1 MPKMNG
7 FHLLQK
13 RKSARESKTIFKLN
27 LATKPLQCELVVTV
41 TQVGAGKWPPTGLE
55 RELRQR
61 TGRLPTLASRS
72 PHSDAALM
80 WPFSFI
86 CVTSHFL
93 FLQLF
98 CVIFPSLTISSVNAM
113 PPKTRLNLG
122 QRFDLIK
129 QLDEKVN
136 SSTAETV
143 ICTQNSA
150 LFLQKTTRKVAAR
163 DFGVSQSAIA
173 RILKRKKQICTL
185 FNSNADA
192 KSKSTMPP
200 KFPKVE
206 KLLIEWFHRC
216 YDKHAAKTGEA
227 KTGQLIA
234 QARRTFEQR
243 DFWFLLSAICSVV
256 AVFCFCSFFCDF
268 WSF

>member
-1 MPKMNG
+1 MNG

-61 TGRLPTLASRS
+61 TGRWPTLASRS

-98 CVIFPSLTISSVNAM
+98 CVIFPSLTVSSVNAM

-163 DFGVSQSAIA
+163 DFGVSQSAIT
-173 RILKRKKQICTL
+173 RILKSRFAPCLIPMRMPKASRLCFQNFWTL
-185 FNSNADA
+185 
-192 KSKSTMPP
+192 
-200 KFPKVE
+200 
-206 KLLIEWFHRC
+206 
-216 YDKHAAKTGEA
+216 
-227 KTGQLIA
+227 
-234 QARRTFEQR
+234 RTF
-243 DFWFLLSAICSVV
+243 
-256 AVFCFCSFFCDF
+256 
-268 WSF
+268 